1 MENIKLTNYN
11 LNKDIENA
19 KSVIDK
25 TIDNNSFVFNE
36 CFPIYKSTNECISHI
51 PYMDSLKNKDR
62 ILSVIGSGDQII
74 NAILFGTNDIVGVD
88 ISTFPKYFLPLK
100 LAAIKVLEKNTYL
113 EYFYGIK
120 EMPFQDKYYEIIRKE
135 LDEDIRIFWDF
146 LYNYNN
152 NLYDTHL
159 FYDFNIGVKTA
170 VLNNP
175 FLQDNYFNVLKRNIE
190 KVKLELLKYDMFDA
204 NKLNKGYFDLI
215 MLSNIIN
222 NASTFNGERLSISE
236 YNERF
241 LQLMKK
247 YKKFLKSLPLTKN
260 GVALTYNFSF
270 NGNITDFFKE
280 KEYKVYRV
288 KENTNS
294 FNCEN
299 EILIYKRGVR

>member
-1 MENIKLTNYN
+1 MENIRLTNYN
-11 LNKDIENA
+11 LSEDIDNA
-19 KSVIDK
+19 KAVIDK
-25 TIDNNSFVFNE
+25 KIDNSSFAFNE
-36 CFPIYKSTNECISHI
+36 FFPIYKSTNECISHI

-62 ILSVIGSGDQII
+62 VLSVIGSGDQII
-74 NAILFGTNDIVGVD
+74 NAILFGTNDIVGID

-120 EMPFQDKYYEIIRKE
+120 EMPFQDKYYEIIRNE
-135 LDEDIRIFWDF
+135 LDENTKMFWDF
-146 LYNYNN
+146 LYNYSN

-159 FYDFNIGVKTA
+159 FYDFKISAKTA
-170 VLNNP
+170 ILNNP
-175 FLQDNYFNVLKRNIE
+175 FLQDNYFSVLKRNIE
-190 KVKLELLKYDMFDA
+190 KVKLELLKHDMFYA

-215 MLSNIIN
+215 ILSNIIN
-222 NASTFNGERLSISE
+222 NASTFNEERISISE

-247 YKKFLKSLPLTKN
+247 YKKFLKSLPLSKN
-260 GVALTYNFSF
+260 GIALTYNFSF
-270 NGNITDFFKE
+270 NGNINEFFKE
-280 KEYKVYRV
+280 KEYEVYKV

-299 EILIYKRGVR
+299 EILIYRKGVR